1 MSGCQSQILV
11 NYRLIIL
18 LVFKLVVP
26 FIYHTYVCLN
36 TNFEICPGG
45 AVGLLNLTFFS
56 AFPS

>member
-18 LVFKLVVP
+18 LVFKLVP

-45 AVGLLNLTFFS
+45 AVGLLNLTFCS